1 MNEVIDSLSYNE
13 KKILLILKE
22 LKSTTPQEILKT
34 GGFTTIDEV
43 MSACSWLK
51 AKGFVEFKEEIKEYY
66 SLGKEGEEYIKNG
79 LPEKTFV
86 STIIHTYPD
95 VTTVLK
101 FDDIK
106 FDPDKKGIAIKWAK
120 EKNWIEMKKN
130 ENGVVVVTPT
140 PLAVN
145 VIKNG
150 IKGEDEKVLQEL
162 SVEELP
168 GDALDPKGLA
178 MLKKRQNVVTSRE
191 VVKREISLTKLG
203 QEVLTSSTLLKEK
216 FVESSAVL
224 TRSSIMFEVDEEKI
238 TEITHDI
245 IRSGKWKTAGFRKY
259 DINAPISASYSGKF
273 HPLKQMI
280 HNIRQIF
287 LEMGFKEV
295 EYDYVVSCFWDMDVL
310 FIPQDHPA
318 REMQDTFY
326 VEGSLPLPNKA
337 LVQRI
342 AKVHENGGNT
352 GSKGWGQKWN
362 GKEAQKAILRTHTT
376 VNTIKYLAENP
387 VSPVRIFS
395 IGRVFRR
402 EAIDSTHLPEFYQI
416 EGIIMEEHANFNML
430 VGILKE
436 FYKRI
441 GFENVRFRPGYFPY
455 TEPSLEVEV
464 YFNGKWME
472 LGGAG
477 MFRPEVTLPL
487 GLKHRVLAWGLGLE
501 RLAMLKFGLNDIRDL
516 YISDIDW
523 LRKRAI

>member
-1 MNEVIDSLSYNE
+1 MKEVIDSLSHNE
-13 KKILLILKE
+13 KKILLVLKE
-22 LKSTTPQEILKT
+22 LKLATPQEILKT
-34 GGFTTIDEV
+34 GGFTTMDEV
-43 MSACSWLK
+43 MGACSWLK

-66 SLGKEGEEYIKNG
+66 SLGKEGKEYVKNG
-79 LPEKTFV
+79 LPEISFV
-86 STIIHTYPD
+86 SNIVQTYAD

-101 FDDIK
+101 FDDIR

-130 ENGVVVVTPT
+130 ENGVVVLTLTSV
-140 PLAVN
+140 AVN
-145 VIKNG
+145 AIKNE
-150 IKGEDEKVLQEL
+150 IKGEDEKVLREL

-168 GDALDPKGLA
+168 EEALDAKGLA
-178 MLKKRQNVVTSRE
+178 MLKKRQNVIKYRE
-191 VVKREISLTKLG
+191 QVERTIYFTEQGQKLLEHDITVKDEIS
-203 QEVLTSSTLLKEK
+203 
-216 FVESSAVL
+216 
-224 TRSSIMFEVDEEKI
+224 
-238 TEITHDI
+238 EITHET
-245 IRSGKWKTAGFRKY
+245 IRSGKWKDAEFRKY
-259 DINAPISASYSGKF
+259 DINAPISVSYSGKF

-318 REMQDTFY
+318 RDMQDTFY
-326 VEGSLPLPNKA
+326 VEDSLPLPNKA

-342 AKVHENGGNT
+342 ANAHENGGNT

-362 GKEAQKAILRTHTT
+362 SEEARKAILRTHTT
-376 VNTIKYLAENP
+376 VNTIRYLAENP